1 MRLAALAFATIFAA
15 PFGAYAQTPQR
26 VKGVIEKADSGA
38 LVLKTAGGQD
48 LDVKLAPNVAV
59 SIVVPM
65 KGSDIKAGAYI
76 GAGARPQADGTLK
89 AIQVFV
95 FPESMRGT
103 GEGHRDWTMPEST
116 MTNATVADTVT
127 SVDGAGMTLNYKG
140 GEKKLVI
147 PADATVYT
155 IKPVA
160 ASELKAGVDAM
171 VYTSKGDDGA
181 TTSARV
187 MIAKDGAQLPM

>member
-1 MRLAALAFATIFAA
+1 MRLAILAFAALTAA
-15 PFGAYAQTPQR
+15 PLGALAQTPQR

-38 LVLKTAGGQD
+38 LVLKAAGGQD
-48 LDVKLAPNVAV
+48 VSVKLASNVAV
-59 SIVVPM
+59 SQVVPM
-65 KGSDIKAGAYI
+65 KGSDIKAGSFI

-89 AIQVFV
+89 AIQVYV
-95 FPESMRGT
+95 FPEAMRGT
-103 GEGHRDWTMPEST
+103 GEGHRDWILPEST

-147 PADATVYT
+147 PADAVVYT
-155 IKPVA
+155 TKPVG
-160 ASELKAGVDAM
+160 ASDLKPGVDAL
-171 VYTSKGDDGA
+171 VYTTKSDDGS

-187 MIAKDGAQLPM
+187 VIAKDGAQLPM